1 MTMRIIPFCFAIAL
15 AAFLVCGCKKSV
27 QTNAGQPPSVQ
38 AMASQSHFTPP
49 NFPLP
54 KFPDKTFNVKD
65 FGATGN
71 GETNDTPAIDAAIE
85 KCSSSGGGT
94 VYFPAGKYGAGSIH
108 LKSNVRLLLDTNA
121 EVFGMK
127 GVFEAPEPNA
137 FSKYQ
142 DGGHSHFHDSLFY
155 GENVENVAIVGGNIT
170 GGPAIGHGDPK
181 PDSGDGDKLITVVSG
196 KNLDFENITHEK
208 GGHFVY
214 LLNDCVGV
222 TLDGVVIKESRDAI
236 DLMGCSDVQIHNCH
250 FTGCA
255 DDTIGVKSDY
265 ALGKRINSTN
275 IYVWDSY
282 FESGCNGLQF
292 GSETAGDFHNCNF
305 WNIRI
310 ARAMKAG
317 IGITSGDSAVIDDV
331 NYSNIVVTGAACP
344 IYMLV
349 WDRMRTGEPGA
360 KVGTI
365 KNVHL
370 QDITISNCAAGRQ
383 GPVQTSVLS
392 GWTNSPFEN
401 ITFENVKIIYPGG
414 ATNNLD
420 NLYPPNPKDYS
431 PRSFGPR
438 PASAFYIRNGKGL
451 TFKNVEFEFSTPDAR
466 TPLVIDNVDGVTL
479 DNFKSE
485 KSSSG
490 ATMKLINVKNLTVE
504 NSPGLKDQK
513 GATVENG
520 GE

>member
-1 MTMRIIPFCFAIAL
+1 MRIIPSCL
-15 AAFLVCGCKKSV
+15 AFVLAVFIVSGCKHV
-27 QTNAGQPPSVQ
+27 HTAANQPNTPSNF
-38 AMASQSHFTPP
+38 APP

-54 KFPDKTFNVKD
+54 KFPNNTFNVKD

-71 GETNDTPAIDAAIE
+71 GLTNDTPAIDAAIE

-94 VYFPAGKYGAGSIH
+94 VYFPDGKYSSASIH

-121 EVFGMK
+121 EIFG
-127 GVFEAPEPNA
+127 GPRENFEAPEPNPWD
-137 FSKYQ
+137 KYQ
-142 DGGHSHFHDSLFY
+142 DAGHSHFHNSLMW
-155 GENVENVAIVGGNIT
+155 GENITNFAIVGGHVS
-170 GGPAIGHGDPK
+170 GGTIGHSEKNG
-181 PDSGDGDKLITVVSG
+181 GGDKLITVVMG
-196 KNLDFENITHEK
+196 KNLLFQDVTHDK

-214 LLNDCVGV
+214 LLNDCENI
-222 TLDGVVIKESRDAI
+222 TLDHVVIKESRDAV
-236 DLMGCSDVQIHNCH
+236 DFMGCRNVQVHDCH

-265 ALGKRINSTN
+265 ALGRRINSAN
-275 IYVWDSY
+275 FYVWDNY

-292 GSETAGDFHNCNF
+292 GSETAGDFHNVNF

-317 IGITSGDSAVIDDV
+317 IGITSGDSAVIDGV
-331 NYSNIVVTGAACP
+331 NYSNIVITGAACP

-360 KVGTI
+360 KIGTI
-365 KNVHL
+365 KNVYL

-401 ITFENVKIIYPGG
+401 ITFENVKIVYPGG
-414 ATNNLD
+414 ETNSSEYF
-420 NLYPPNPKDYS
+420 YPKNPGDYS
-431 PRSFGPR
+431 PRSFGAR

-451 TFKNVEFEFSTPDAR
+451 TFKNVEFQFTAPDTR
-466 TPLVIDNVDGVTL
+466 VPLVIDNVDGVTL

-485 KSSSG
+485 KSAEG
-490 ATMKLINVKNLTVE
+490 KTVRLLNVKNLSTQ
-504 NSPGLKDQK
+504 NSPPLPDEKLPNTDNL
-513 GATVENG
+513 TE
-520 GE
+520 